1 MRLALAQETPPVSV
15 DAALERLEQLC
26 FQANQAG
33 ADLLLT
39 PEMSLTGYQLRL
51 DELQDWSETPLLG
64 PLTNRASELAKKY
77 HLAVVVGY
85 PERSSYLYPYNSALL
100 LSNEGE
106 PLLNYRK
113 THLFGELDRC
123 RFQAGEQLMKPINLH
138 GWSVNLAICYDVEF
152 PEVVRS
158 LALKATQLLLV
169 PTANMHPYTSI
180 PLRQIPV
187 RAEENGICLAYANYT
202 GREGQLEFC
211 GLSCVCDSCGKDLGR
226 LNALPDLLIVDL
238 DTEQLLNSRHAT
250 YLADRRPELYD

>member
-1 MRLALAQETPPVSV
+1 MRLALAQETPPQSV
-15 DAALERLEQLC
+15 EKAVERLELLC
-26 FQANQAG
+26 AQASQEG
-33 ADLLLT
+33 VDILIT
-39 PEMSLTGYQLRL
+39 PEMSLTGYQLGL
-51 DELQDWSETPLLG
+51 DQLQHWAETPLLG

-77 HLAVVVGY
+77 RLALVVGY
-85 PERSSYLYPYNSALL
+85 PERSSYLHPYNSALL

-113 THLFGELDRC
+113 THLFGELDRQ
-123 RFQAGEQLMKPINLH
+123 RFQAGEQLMKPVNLH

-169 PTANMHPYTSI
+169 PTANMLPYTSV

-187 RAEENGICLAYANYT
+187 RAEENGICLAYANYA
-202 GREGQLEFC
+202 GPEGSLEFC

-226 LNALPDLLIVDL
+226 LGDQPEMLLVDL
-238 DTEQLLNSRHAT
+238 QTQELLKSHQAP
-250 YLADRRPELYD
+250 YLQDRRPELYG